1 MASETITATG
11 GLQITVDRG
20 EDGTLVRLS
29 GRLSITGTPRTPLAL
44 LQAEPPETVIVD
56 LRETPYIDLSGIAT
70 LIEALKIARDRSTT
84 LRLQGLHGCL
94 SLLHFLEVT
103 GCCPCS
109 KGWRCKHSIRVEG
122 VLMATVLDGIGQRT
136 LTELD
141 YVGSLNIQLWATLR
155 AMVKSLPFVGNR
167 HRWQASVRQDDGD
180 RR

>member
-29 GRLSITGTPRTPLAL
+29 GRLSIDSSPALRERLLAL

-84 LRLQGLHGCL
+84 LRLQGLHDY
-94 SLLHFLEVT
+94 LLHFLEVT
-103 GCCPCS
+103 GLLPLFEGAGGASTQSVS
-109 KGWRCKHSIRVEG
+109 KVI
-122 VLMATVLDGIGQRT
+122 
-136 LTELD
+136 
-141 YVGSLNIQLWATLR
+141 
-155 AMVKSLPFVGNR
+155 
-167 HRWQASVRQDDGD
+167 
-180 RR
+180 